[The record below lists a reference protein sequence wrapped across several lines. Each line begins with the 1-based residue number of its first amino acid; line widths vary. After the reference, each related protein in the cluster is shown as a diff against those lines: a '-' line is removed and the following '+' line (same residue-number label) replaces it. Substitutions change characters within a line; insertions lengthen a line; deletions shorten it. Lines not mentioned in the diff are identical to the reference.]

1 MSIFIAIVYYLVD
14 FAYVYKSS
22 KCFRTTV
29 GLDNIKL
36 CRQKISNIYS
46 YTTDAVVA
54 CIIFIS
60 IVSIL
65 VINWK
70 IRSLDSSV

>member
-1 MSIFIAIVYYLVD
+1 MSIFIAIVYYVVD
-14 FAYVYKSS
+14 FAYVFKSS
-22 KCFRTTV
+22 KCFRTSV
-29 GLDNIKL
+29 GLKDIKL
-36 CRQKISNIYS
+36 CRQKISDIYS

-54 CIIFIS
+54 CIILIS

-65 VINWK
+65 VVNWK